1 MRRYDKLALLV
12 LILLSGCSAG
22 MELQAGGPPAQSDA
36 DGGTTAPAAPDAG
49 APMPSCLASSL
60 LAELGKSKL
69 LVGADMTDS
78 IAEMASFDV
87 RYLYLAGG
95 LADGSGICSSC
106 SSGCTAG
113 AVSCANSGPGCA
125 WWGCWQSDASPPGHY
140 VRDLLAKAQS
150 MGELPMI
157 TYYELLQT
165 SGVPEGDAE
174 ISTALRDTPL
184 MTRFFNDW
192 RFVLQ
197 QLGSRAA
204 LLHLEPDLW
213 GYAQKLD
220 ANPHRLAAA
229 VARANPTDCARQE
242 ESVAGLGRCLIAM
255 VRKYAPNAK
264 VGLHASAWGT
274 GIDTHQN
281 TDPSLDVAAEA
292 RRLGDFLI
300 ECGAKDSDYV
310 VIEASDRDAG
320 FYRTL
325 GKETFWDPTDATLP
339 TFRQAF
345 TWARALTERIG
356 RPALWWQLPLG
367 NMALPNTI
375 NQWQDNRVD
384 YFFSHPADV
393 ARSNAFGMVFGAGE
407 SRQTKPY
414 TDQGNFVSQV
424 QHLAAAAGQTPCP

>member
-1 MRRYDKLALLV
+1 
-12 LILLSGCSAG
+12 
-22 MELQAGGPPAQSDA
+22 
-36 DGGTTAPAAPDAG
+36 
-49 APMPSCLASSL
+49 
-60 LAELGKSKL
+60 
-69 LVGADMTDS
+69 
-78 IAEMASFDV
+78 
-87 RYLYLAGG
+87 
-95 LADGSGICSSC
+95 
-106 SSGCTAG
+106 
-113 AVSCANSGPGCA
+113 
-125 WWGCWQSDASPPGHY
+125 
-140 VRDLLAKAQS
+140 
-150 MGELPMI
+150 
-157 TYYELLQT
+157 
-165 SGVPEGDAE
+165 
-174 ISTALRDTPL
+174 

-339 TFRQAF
+339 SFRQAF